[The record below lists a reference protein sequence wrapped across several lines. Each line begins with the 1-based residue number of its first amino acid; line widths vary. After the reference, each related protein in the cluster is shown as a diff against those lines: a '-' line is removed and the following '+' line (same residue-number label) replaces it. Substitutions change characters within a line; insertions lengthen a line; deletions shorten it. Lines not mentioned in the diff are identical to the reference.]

1 VGSANAGAGTTSR
14 TWAEVDL
21 GAVRHNVRTLK
32 SRARDSRLMT
42 VVKAD
47 AYGHGS
53 VGVARACIEAG
64 ADSLAVVT
72 VEEGAELRRAG
83 LEVPILVFTDL
94 LPDKLPLAV
103 DHRLA
108 VTAHSVPSARRI
120 ADHQGLEAHL
130 KVNTGMNRWGV
141 EPSEVGEAR
150 RILGSRLVGVYT
162 HFASA
167 DSDKGATRRQ
177 IECFESV
184 LAAQPFGGVLV
195 HAANSAATLWHPEA
209 HFDCVR
215 PGVALYGL
223 HPAGDEGD
231 AAAEG
236 LRPAMALKSYVAGV
250 RRLAAGD
257 GVSYGLT
264 YRTEAPMY
272 AATVPVGYAEGYRR
286 ALSGR
291 AEALIRGR
299 RRPLLGRVTMD
310 ACVFGVDESVDVG
323 DEVVLLGTQGEE
335 RISAEELGLRA
346 GTINYEI
353 TTGINPRRVERS
365 YEDVRGTQVEAGR
378 QEVGGGHSDL
388 HRPAL
393 PP

>member
-1 VGSANAGAGTTSR
+1 M
-14 TWAEVDL
+14 
-21 GAVRHNVRTLK
+21 RHNVGTLRR
-32 SRARDSRLMT
+32 RAPNSRLMA

-53 VGVARACIEAG
+53 VEVARACVAAG

-83 LEVPILVFTDL
+83 LEAPILVFTDL
-94 LPDKLPLAV
+94 LPDRLPLARE
-103 DHRLA
+103 HRLA
-108 VTAHSVPSARRI
+108 VTAHSIPSARRI
-120 ADHQGLEAHL
+120 AAHQELEAHL

-141 EPSEVGEAR
+141 EPAEVGEVR
-150 RILGSRLVGVYT
+150 RILGSRLAGVYT

-167 DSDKGATRRQ
+167 DSDEGATRRQ
-177 IECFESV
+177 IERFDSV

-195 HAANSAATLWHPEA
+195 HAANSAATLWHPGA
-209 HFDCVR
+209 HYDCVR

-231 AAAEG
+231 AVAEG
-236 LRPAMALKSYVAGV
+236 LRPAMTLKSYVAGV
-250 RRLAAGD
+250 RRLGRGE

-264 YRTEAPMY
+264 FRAGAPMV

-291 AEALIRGR
+291 AEALIRGP

-310 ACVFGVDESVDVG
+310 ACVFGVDEDVEVG
-323 DEVVLLGTQGEE
+323 DVVVLLGTQGEE
-335 RISAEELGLRA
+335 RISAEELGFRA

-353 TTGINPRRVERS
+353 TTGINSRRVERS
-365 YEDVRGTQVEAGR
+365 YEDVRG
-378 QEVGGGHSDL
+378 S
-388 HRPAL
+388 
-393 PP
+393 

>member
-1 VGSANAGAGTTSR
+1 VSSTAAGIRTTSR

-21 GAVRHNVRTLK
+21 GAVRHNVGTLK
-32 SRARDSRLMT
+32 RRAPRSRLMA

-53 VGVARACIEAG
+53 VEVARASIEAG
-64 ADSLAVVT
+64 ANSLAVVT

-94 LPDKLPLAV
+94 LPDRLPLAEEL
-103 DHRLA
+103 RLA
-108 VTAHSVPSARRI
+108 VTAHSIPSARRI
-120 ADHQGLEAHL
+120 AAHPRLEVHL

-141 EPSEVGEAR
+141 EPPEVGEAR
-150 RILGSRLVGVYT
+150 KILGPRLAGVYT

-167 DSDKGATRRQ
+167 DSDEGETRRQ
-177 IECFESV
+177 IESFESV
-184 LAAQPFGGVLV
+184 LAAQSFGGILV
-195 HAANSAATLWHPEA
+195 HAANSAATLWHPRS
-209 HFDCVR
+209 HYDCVR

-223 HPAGDEGD
+223 HPAGAEGD
-231 AAAEG
+231 PAAEG
-236 LRPAMALKSYVAGV
+236 LRPAMTLKSYVAGV
-250 RRLAAGD
+250 RRLARGD

-264 YRTEAPMY
+264 YRAGAPMF

-291 AEALIRGR
+291 AEALIRGQ

-310 ACVFGVDESVDVG
+310 ACVFGVDEDIQVG
-323 DEVVLLGTQGEE
+323 DEVVLLGGQGEE
-335 RISAEELGLRA
+335 RITAEELGSRA

-353 TTGINPRRVERS
+353 TTGVSPRRVERS
-365 YEDVRGTQVEAGR
+365 YDDVRG
-378 QEVGGGHSDL
+378 S
-388 HRPAL
+388 
-393 PP
+393 

>member
-1 VGSANAGAGTTSR
+1 MSSTAAGVRAPSR
-14 TWAEVDL
+14 TWAEVDP
-21 GAVRHNVRTLK
+21 GAVRHNVLTLK
-32 SRARDSRLMT
+32 RRAPNSRLMA

-53 VGVARACIEAG
+53 VQVARACVEAG

-83 LEVPILVFTDL
+83 MEAPILVFTDL
-94 LPDKLPLAV
+94 PPDRLQLAGE
-103 DHRLA
+103 HRLT
-108 VTAHSVPSARRI
+108 VTAHSIPSARRI
-120 ADHQGLEAHL
+120 AAHPGLEVHL

-150 RILGSRLVGVYT
+150 KILGPRLAGVYT

-167 DSDKGATRRQ
+167 DSDEGETRRQ
-177 IECFESV
+177 IESFESV
-184 LAAQPFGGVLV
+184 LASQPFGGVLV
-195 HAANSAATLWHPEA
+195 HAANSAATLWHPGS
-209 HFDCVR
+209 HYDCVR

-231 AAAEG
+231 PAAEG
-236 LRPAMALKSYVAGV
+236 LSPAMTLKSYVSGV
-250 RRLAAGD
+250 RHLAGGD

-264 YRTEAPMY
+264 YRAGTPMF

-286 ALSGR
+286 TLSGK
-291 AEALIRGR
+291 AEALIRGQ

-310 ACVFGVDESVDVG
+310 ACVFGADEDVEVG
-323 DEVVLLGTQGEE
+323 DEVVLLGGQGEE
-335 RISAEELGLRA
+335 RITAEDLGSRA

-353 TTGINPRRVERS
+353 TTGIDPRRVERS
-365 YEDVRGTQVEAGR
+365 YVYVRG
-378 QEVGGGHSDL
+378 S
-388 HRPAL
+388 
-393 PP
+393 

>member
-1 VGSANAGAGTTSR
+1 
-14 TWAEVDL
+14 VDL

-32 SRARDSRLMT
+32 RRAPNLRLMA

-53 VGVARACIEAG
+53 VEVARACVEAG

-72 VEEGAELRRAG
+72 VEEGVELRRAG

-94 LPDKLPLAV
+94 LPDRLPLAV
-103 DHRLA
+103 EHRMA
-108 VTAHSVPSARRI
+108 VTVHSIPSARRI
-120 ADHQGLEAHL
+120 AAHQGLEAHL
-130 KVNTGMNRWGV
+130 KVNTGMNRWGI
-141 EPSEVGEAR
+141 ESSEVGEAR

-167 DSDKGATRRQ
+167 DSDEAATRRQ
-177 IECFESV
+177 IERFESV
-184 LAAQPFGGVLV
+184 LAAQPFGGILV
-195 HAANSAATLWHPEA
+195 HAANSAATLWHPGA

-231 AAAEG
+231 ATEEG
-236 LRPAMALKSYVAGV
+236 LRPAMVLKSYVAGV
-250 RRLAAGD
+250 RRLAPGD

-264 YRTEAPMY
+264 FRAERPMF

-286 ALSGR
+286 TLSGR
-291 AEALIRGR
+291 AEALIRGL
-299 RRPLLGRVTMD
+299 RRPILGRVTMD
-310 ACVFGVDESVDVG
+310 ACVFGVDESVEVG
-323 DEVVLLGTQGEE
+323 DEVVLLGAQGEE
-335 RISAEELGLRA
+335 RVTAEELGFRA

-365 YEDVRGTQVEAGR
+365 YEDGRGTEVEASR
-378 QEVGGGHSDL
+378 QAFGGGHSDL
-388 HRPAL
+388 PRSAL

>member
-1 VGSANAGAGTTSR
+1 VGSTTARSKTHGR

-32 SRARDSRLMT
+32 RRAPNLRLMA

-53 VGVARACIEAG
+53 VEVARACVEAG

-72 VEEGAELRRAG
+72 VEEGVELRRAG

-94 LPDKLPLAV
+94 LPDRLPLAV
-103 DHRLA
+103 EHRMA
-108 VTAHSVPSARRI
+108 VTVHSIPSARRI
-120 ADHQGLEAHL
+120 AAHQGLEAHL
-130 KVNTGMNRWGV
+130 KVNTGMNRWGI
-141 EPSEVGEAR
+141 ESSEVGEAR

-167 DSDKGATRRQ
+167 DSDEAATRRQ
-177 IECFESV
+177 IERFESV
-184 LAAQPFGGVLV
+184 LAAQPFGGILV
-195 HAANSAATLWHPEA
+195 HAANSAATLWHPGA

-231 AAAEG
+231 ATEEG
-236 LRPAMALKSYVAGV
+236 LRPAMVLKSYVAGV
-250 RRLAAGD
+250 RRLAPGD

-264 YRTEAPMY
+264 FRAERPMF

-286 ALSGR
+286 TLSGR
-291 AEALIRGR
+291 AEALIRGL
-299 RRPLLGRVTMD
+299 RRPILGRVTMD
-310 ACVFGVDESVDVG
+310 ACVFGVDESVEVG
-323 DEVVLLGTQGEE
+323 DEVVLLGAQGEE
-335 RISAEELGLRA
+335 RVTAEELGFRA

-365 YEDVRGTQVEAGR
+365 YEDVRGT
-378 QEVGGGHSDL
+378 
-388 HRPAL
+388 
-393 PP
+393 